1 MLTTNSNKTHSASS
15 GQLHATS
22 MARSTGS
29 GQASTMAELMKKV
42 HSSFPSLRKGEN
54 VTGTIKKLT
63 SAEILVDIGGKTDA
77 LVLEKDK
84 NILRSILA
92 TLKVGDKVQV
102 SILNPESDFGN
113 SVVSLR
119 RYMDE
124 KLWGK
129 LADLTK
135 SKKELEITVEET
147 TRGGFLVTTSDGI
160 SGFLPNSHATSNL
173 EVGQK
178 TKASLLEFDKIEH
191 KIIFSQKKNVGIEE
205 FTKAVRSLKT
215 EQKIETVI
223 ISIAPFGIFVN
234 VPVGENNLEG
244 FIHVSEISWDKA
256 ETVPPDYKV
265 GNKMEAQII
274 GFDKK
279 SGRVNLSVKRLVAD
293 PHIEKLK
300 AFSLDKK
307 VSGKVSKTISTGVLI
322 DFEDGIEGFI
332 KKDKIPVGISY
343 NVGQT
348 VTATVSDID
357 SKNHRVILTPYLTK
371 KTIGY
376 R

>member
-1 MLTTNSNKTHSASS
+1 MALQVTSNKKQVASR
-15 GQLHATS
+15 HATS
-22 MARSTGS
+22 MA
-29 GQASTMAELMKKV
+29 ELMKSVKTPFV
-42 HSSFPSLRKGEN
+42 KLNKGEN
-54 VTGTIKKLT
+54 VEGTIKKLT

-129 LADLTK
+129 LAELTK
-135 SKKELEITVEET
+135 SKKELEITVEEA
-147 TRGGFLVTTSDGI
+147 TRGGFLVATEDGI

-178 TKASLLEFDKIEH
+178 TKALLLEFDKIEH

-205 FTKAVRSLKT
+205 FTKAVRTLKT

-223 ISIAPFGIFVN
+223 NSIAPFGIFVN

-244 FIHVSEISWDKA
+244 FIHVSEISWDKT
-256 ETVPPDYKV
+256 ETVPSDYKV
-265 GNKMEAQII
+265 GNKIEAQII

-279 SGRVNLSVKRLVAD
+279 SGRVNLSIKRLVAD

-300 AFSLDKK
+300 AYSLDKK
-307 VSGKVSKTISTGVLI
+307 VGGKVTKIISTGVLI
-322 DFEDGIEGFI
+322 NLEDGVEGFI
-332 KKDKIPVGISY
+332 KKDKIPVGVSY
-343 NVGQT
+343 NAGQT

-357 SKNHRVILTPYLTK
+357 MRNHRVILVPYLTK